1 MPGNQWGR
9 PGGELP
15 NPFVGE
21 VERQRKQRAAVVI
34 GGATVAVL
42 VVVGLIL
49 AFALGRGSGGD
60 GAAEAD
66 AADGPVSGTADRPA
80 ELTDTGWEGTSA
92 VCAGDDPWFYAAQ
105 GFDTN
110 RVVICLH
117 DEGDPSD
124 PQGRTTYFHDEN
136 TEAATPGSGTA
147 IRCVLGTSRPVSTGR
162 VSVPMALWSSVP
174 PAASTRCTTS
184 RTSSSATRT
193 SGSTTPLISR
203 TSTCAPVPDQ
213 ASPASFVA

>member
-136 TEAATPGSGTA
+136 TEDSDSWERNGYPVCPGDVEAGEHRQSIGA
-147 IRCVLGTSRPVSTGR
+147 DGSVEFSATSRIDKMYYEPDEFIRYEDFWFNDSLDL
-162 VSVPMALWSSVP
+162 SDIYM
-174 PAASTRCTTS
+174 
-184 RTSSSATRT
+184 
-193 SGSTTPLISR
+193 
-203 TSTCAPVPDQ
+203 CAR
-213 ASPASFVA
+213 S